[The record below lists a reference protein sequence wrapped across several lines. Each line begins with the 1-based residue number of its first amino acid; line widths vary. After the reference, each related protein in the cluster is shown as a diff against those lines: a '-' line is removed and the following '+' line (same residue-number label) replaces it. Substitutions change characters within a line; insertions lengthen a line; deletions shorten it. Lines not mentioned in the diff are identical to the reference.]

1 MPRKSRPAFRD
12 FFPYATLVQRELA
25 RLYQPS
31 GIRAE
36 EAKTTVALDVS
47 YSKEKAYAAAV
58 VCQAKGEK
66 IVEMQTGAYDVHFP
80 YIPGYLY
87 LREAPSLLR
96 VLAQVESS
104 YDLILVDA
112 HGRLHPRKAGLAT
125 IVGVLM
131 EKPTV
136 GVAKSMLT
144 GEIRGAGRVR
154 QVYLRGEAEGLCV
167 RDGRTFYASPGNMMS
182 VEEMS
187 KWLGSRDYAY
197 PRELVRADALS
208 KELRVTSEAAN
219 PS

>member
-1 MPRKSRPAFRD
+1 M
-12 FFPYATLVQRELA
+12 A
-25 RLYQPS
+25 RLYLPS

-36 EAKTTVALDVS
+36 EVMTTVALDVS
-47 YSKEKAYAAAV
+47 YSKDKAFAAAV

-66 IVEMQTGAYDVHFP
+66 VVEVETGVFGVHFP

-96 VLAQVESS
+96 ILAQVESD

-144 GEIRGAGRVR
+144 GEIRGAGPVR
-154 QVYLRGEAEGLCV
+154 PVFLRGQVEGLCLK
-167 RDGRTFYASPGNMMS
+167 DGRTFYASPGNMMS
-182 VEEMS
+182 IEEIE
-187 KWLGSRDYAY
+187 KWLGSRDNAY
-197 PRELVRADALS
+197 PKELVRADALS
-208 KELRVTSEAAN
+208 KELRVTSEAAG

>member
-25 RLYQPS
+25 RLYLPS
-31 GIRAE
+31 GIKAE

-47 YSKEKAYAAAV
+47 YSKEKAFAAAV
-58 VCQAKGEK
+58 VCQAEGEK
-66 IVEMQTGAYDVHFP
+66 VVEVQTGVFGVHFP

-87 LREAPSLLR
+87 IREAPSLLKI
-96 VLAQVESS
+96 LAQVESD
-104 YDLILVDA
+104 YDLLLVDA

-136 GVAKSMLT
+136 GVAKSLLT
-144 GEIRGAGRVR
+144 GEIRGIGRAR
-154 QVYLRGEAEGLCV
+154 PVYLHGEVEGLCLK
-167 RDGRTFYASPGNMMS
+167 DGRTFYASPGNMMS
-182 VEEMS
+182 IEEIE
-187 KWLGSRDYAY
+187 KWLRGRDYAY

-208 KELRVTSEAAN
+208 KELRVTSEAGG